1 MAKPRGAPEAPES
14 TPTPNPDEMQ
24 RIAAVLTPE
33 YGLLMASLGAE
44 WSASLVRTSIYLAV
58 LGASAAALGFAA
70 QTGVDSSQF
79 RTLALIV
86 LPIVLFLGVATFIRL
101 VQVQREAIVII
112 TGINRIRHFFQTSV
126 PAAKPYYVLPAHDDE
141 IGLYRSPGTGMP
153 GRVPRFR
160 LVYLVVQTQGIVG
173 LITGVVAGAVLAL
186 ALDEILPGLTL
197 PIAFAGFLATVG
209 AQFAYWQRAIAD
221 LSASLRPINPT
232 PPDEIDAPI

>member
-1 MAKPRGAPEAPES
+1 MPRSASATGHTPPQ
-14 TPTPNPDEMQ
+14 PTPEELQ

-44 WSASLVRTSIYLAV
+44 WSASLVRTSIFLAV

-101 VQVQREAIVII
+101 VQVQRESIVII
-112 TGINRIRHFFQTSV
+112 TGLNRIRHFFQSSV

-141 IGLYRSPGTGMP
+141 HGLYRSPGTGMP
-153 GRVPRFR
+153 RRIPRIR
-160 LVYLVVQTQGIVG
+160 LVYLVV
-173 LITGVVAGAVLAL
+173 
-186 ALDEILPGLTL
+186 LTL
-197 PIAFAGFLATVG
+197 PIAFVGFIVTVG
-209 AQFAYWQRAIAD
+209 ALFAYWQRSIAELSRAI
-221 LSASLRPINPT
+221 RPINPT